1 MNEVSTQNQF
11 SLSLQTALE
20 ESRDALPADFNI
32 ARFVQNS
39 IALLNGNES
48 LIEFGKKYGTAQI
61 KAGLLTGAYQ
71 GLDAFN
77 QEMYLVP
84 YGSKLNYMPSYKGMV
99 KMAIKNSQKPV
110 KSIYAKLVRE
120 GDEFEEVIVKGEPSV
135 NFKAIPFSTAPII
148 GAFAVCL
155 FEDGGAIVE
164 TMSEADIE
172 KCRKQSKAKNSPAWS
187 QFGARWQ
194 RKLSSAGCVKTSALT
209 WMRKPESSLIP
220 AQRSKRILLKSP
232 KETSRK
238 TKISPTLSLMMRPD
252 YRAKLPWK
260 LALFEE

>member
-187 QFGARWQ
+187 QFWGEMAKKTVIRRLCKNISFDMDAKAREFFD
-194 RKLSSAGCVKTSALT
+194 SGTEIETDPAEIVKRDIEENENLT
-209 WMRKPESSLIP
+209 DFI
-220 AQRSKRILLKSP
+220 I
-232 KETSRK
+232 
-238 TKISPTLSLMMRPD
+238 D
-252 YRAKLPWK
+252 YEA
-260 LALFEE
+260 

>member
-1 MNEVSTQNQF
+1 MSNSSELSTQNAF

-39 IALLNGNES
+39 IALLNGNEN

-120 GDEFEEVIVKGEPSV
+120 GDEFEEVIVNGEPSV

-187 QFGARWQ
+187 QFWGEMAKKTVIRRLCKNISIDMDAKAREFFDSGTEIETDPAEIA
-194 RKLSSAGCVKTSALT
+194 RKDIEENENLSDFIIDDEA
-209 WMRKPESSLIP
+209 
-220 AQRSKRILLKSP
+220 
-232 KETSRK
+232 
-238 TKISPTLSLMMRPD
+238 
-252 YRAKLPWK
+252 
-260 LALFEE
+260 